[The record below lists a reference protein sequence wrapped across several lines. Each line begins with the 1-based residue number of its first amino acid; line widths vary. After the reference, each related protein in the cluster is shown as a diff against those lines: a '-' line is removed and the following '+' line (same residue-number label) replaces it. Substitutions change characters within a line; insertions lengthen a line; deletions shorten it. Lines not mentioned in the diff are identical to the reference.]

1 MIKNKMFYSS
11 FEDKYDFFE
20 KLGEGANG
28 CVYRCQ
34 HKMNKKIF
42 AVKKFKV
49 SEDNLLETKRNF
61 IHVQKL
67 NHPNICS
74 YKALYFNNSQTFAYL
89 VMESFP
95 FPTLEG
101 YLLKSEE

>member
-1 MIKNKMFYSS
+1 MFYSS

-49 SEDNLLETKRNF
+49 SEELL
-61 IHVQKL
+61 L
-67 NHPNICS
+67 
-74 YKALYFNNSQTFAYL
+74 
-89 VMESFP
+89 
-95 FPTLEG
+95 
-101 YLLKSEE
+101 